1 MTRVHILPALPQRAM
16 AISPLALA
24 VVAAAFALAGCGR
37 QGPQMP
43 PQMTP
48 EVGVEIVAPHPVVSS
63 TELSGRLSAIRVAD
77 VRPQVEGIV
86 TRRLF
91 TEGSLV
97 AAGSVLY
104 QIDPASYQASYDQAV
119 GTLAKA
125 VATAAAAQTKAS
137 RYTEL
142 SKIQGVSKQ
151 DYDDAI
157 SSLQEAQA
165 DVVADRAALKTAA
178 INLGYTKVVAPIA
191 GRIGKSSV
199 TEGALVTAEQTTALA
214 TVQATQEMYL
224 DVTRSSVDWLRLQ
237 KEFANGQLQ
246 QAGKDGAVVHLVM
259 EDGTAYP
266 QTGKLLF
273 SDITVDA
280 TTGSVTLRCVF
291 PNPDGVLLPGMFV
304 RARLEE
310 GVNQQAITV
319 PQLAVSR
326 ASDGS
331 ASVLTV
337 DAANKVVQTAVTAD
351 TAHDA
356 DWIVT
361 RGLKAGDR
369 VIVAGSQKARVGALV
384 KPVESPATAAAPTA
398 PDTALDTALDTAA
411 TAARQAAPTTTGS

>member
-1 MTRVHILPALPQRAM
+1 MTRVHILPARSPRATVV
-16 AISPLALA
+16 SPLA
-24 VVAAAFALAGCGR
+24 VVAAIVAFALAGCG
-37 QGPQMP
+37 QQAPQMP
-43 PQMTP
+43 PQMVP
-48 EVGVEIVAPHPVVSS
+48 EVGVVTIAPHAVVAS
-63 TELSGRLSAIRVAD
+63 TELSGRLSAIRVAE

-86 TRRLF
+86 RKRLF
-91 TEGSLV
+91 TEGAVV

-104 QIDPASYQASYDQAV
+104 QIDPDSYQAAYDQAV

-125 VATAAAAQTKAS
+125 VATAAAAQTKAT
-137 RYTEL
+137 RYTAL
-142 SKIQGVSKQ
+142 WKVQGVSQQ

-165 DVVADRAALKTAA
+165 DAVADRAALKTAA

-214 TVQATQEMYL
+214 TVQATDQMYL
-224 DVTRSSVDWLRLQ
+224 DVTRSSADWLRLQ
-237 KEFANGQLQ
+237 KEFASGQLQ

-259 EDGTAYP
+259 EDGSPYA
-266 QTGKLLF
+266 QAGKLLF
-273 SDITVDA
+273 SDITVDS

-337 DAANKVVQTAVTAD
+337 DAANKVEQRHVTAD
-351 TAHDA
+351 TANGA

-369 VIVAGSQKARVGALV
+369 VIVAGSQKARTGALV
-384 KPVESPATAAAPTA
+384 KPVKSPATA
-398 PDTALDTALDTAA
+398 DTAA
-411 TAARQAAPTTTGS
+411 TAATRAPLAALPTTGS

>member
-1 MTRVHILPALPQRAM
+1 MTRVHILPARSPRAT
-16 AISPLALA
+16 IVSPLA
-24 VVAAAFALAGCGR
+24 VVAVIAAFALAGCG
-37 QGPQMP
+37 QQAPQMP
-43 PQMTP
+43 PQMVP
-48 EVGVEIVAPHPVVSS
+48 EVGVVTIAPHAVVAS
-63 TELSGRLSAIRVAD
+63 TELSGRLSAIRVAE

-86 TRRLF
+86 RKRLF
-91 TEGSLV
+91 TEGAVV

-104 QIDPASYQASYDQAV
+104 QIDPDSYQAAYDQAV

-125 VATAAAAQTKAS
+125 VATAAAAQTKAT
-137 RYTEL
+137 RYTAL
-142 SKIQGVSKQ
+142 WKVQGVSQQ

-165 DVVADRAALKTAA
+165 DAVADRAALKTAA

-214 TVQATQEMYL
+214 TVQATDQMYL
-224 DVTRSSVDWLRLQ
+224 DVTRSSADWLRLQ
-237 KEFANGQLQ
+237 KEFASGQLQ

-259 EDGTAYP
+259 EDGSPYA
-266 QTGKLLF
+266 QAGKLLF
-273 SDITVDA
+273 SDITVDS

-337 DAANKVVQTAVTAD
+337 DAANKVEQRHVTAD
-351 TAHDA
+351 TANGA

-369 VIVAGSQKARVGALV
+369 VIVAGSQKARTGALV
-384 KPVESPATAAAPTA
+384 KPVKSPATA
-398 PDTALDTALDTAA
+398 DTAA
-411 TAARQAAPTTTGS
+411 TAATRAPLAALPTTGS

>member
-1 MTRVHILPALPQRAM
+1 MTRVHILPARSPRATVV
-16 AISPLALA
+16 SPLA
-24 VVAAAFALAGCGR
+24 VVAAIVAFALAGCG
-37 QGPQMP
+37 QQAPQMP
-43 PQMTP
+43 PQMVP
-48 EVGVEIVAPHPVVSS
+48 EVGVVTIAPHAVVAS
-63 TELSGRLSAIRVAD
+63 TELSGRLSAIRVAE

-86 TRRLF
+86 RKRLF
-91 TEGSLV
+91 TEGAVV

-104 QIDPASYQASYDQAV
+104 QIDPDSYQAAYDQAV

-125 VATAAAAQTKAS
+125 VATAAAAQTKAT
-137 RYTEL
+137 RYTAL
-142 SKIQGVSKQ
+142 WKVQGVSQQ

-165 DVVADRAALKTAA
+165 DAVADRAALKTAA

-214 TVQATQEMYL
+214 TVQATDQMYL
-224 DVTRSSVDWLRLQ
+224 DVTRSSADWLRLQ
-237 KEFANGQLQ
+237 KEFASGQLQ

-259 EDGTAYP
+259 EDGSPYA
-266 QTGKLLF
+266 QAGKLLF
-273 SDITVDA
+273 SDITVDS

-337 DAANKVVQTAVTAD
+337 DAANKVEQRHVTAD
-351 TAHDA
+351 AANGA

-361 RGLKAGDR
+361 RGLKTGDR
-369 VIVAGSQKARVGALV
+369 VIVAGSQKARTGALV
-384 KPVESPATAAAPTA
+384 KPVESPATA
-398 PDTALDTALDTAA
+398 DTAA
-411 TAARQAAPTTTGS
+411 AAATRAPATGALAALPTTGS

>member
-1 MTRVHILPALPQRAM
+1 MPNNPSASGPSSRVLRFTY
-16 AISPLALA
+16 LAATVA
-24 VVAAAFALAGCGR
+24 VATFWLAGCGE
-37 QGPQMP
+37 QAPHGP
-43 PQMTP
+43 PQLIP
-48 EVGVEIVAPHPVVSS
+48 EVGVQTIAPHAVVSS
-63 TELSGRLSAIRVAD
+63 TELSGRLSAIRVAE

-86 TRRLF
+86 RKRLF

-97 AAGSVLY
+97 AAGAVLY
-104 QIDPASYQASYDQAV
+104 QIDPSSYQATYDQAV

-125 VATAAAAQTKAS
+125 EATASAAQTKAT
-137 RYTEL
+137 RYAEL
-142 SKIQGVSKQ
+142 SKIEGVSKQ
-151 DYDDAI
+151 DYDDSVA
-157 SSLQEAQA
+157 SLEEAKA

-214 TVQATQEMYL
+214 TVQATTEMYL
-224 DVTRSSVDWLRLQ
+224 DVTRSSADWLRLQ
-237 KEFANGQLQ
+237 KEFASGQLQ
-246 QAGKDGAVVHLVM
+246 QAGSDGAVVHLVM
-259 EDGTAYP
+259 EDGSTYTQP
-266 QTGKLLF
+266 GKLLF

-337 DAANKVVQTAVTAD
+337 GADNKVTQTPVTAD
-351 TAHDA
+351 TASGA
-356 DWIVT
+356 DWLVT

-369 VIVAGSQKARVGALV
+369 VIVAGSQKARAGGVV
-384 KPVESPATAAAPTA
+384 KPVESPANSGAP
-398 PDTALDTALDTAA
+398 A
-411 TAARQAAPTTTGS
+411 TADTTSAAHS

>member
-1 MTRVHILPALPQRAM
+1 MTRVHILPARSPRATVV
-16 AISPLALA
+16 SPLA
-24 VVAAAFALAGCGR
+24 VVAAIAAFALAGCG
-37 QGPQMP
+37 QQAPQMP
-43 PQMTP
+43 PQMVP
-48 EVGVEIVAPHPVVSS
+48 EVGVVTIAPHAVVAS
-63 TELSGRLSAIRVAD
+63 TELSGRLSAIRVAE

-86 TRRLF
+86 RKRLF
-91 TEGSLV
+91 TEGAVV

-104 QIDPASYQASYDQAV
+104 QIDPDSYQAAYDQAV

-125 VATAAAAQTKAS
+125 VATAAAAQTKAT
-137 RYTEL
+137 RYTAL
-142 SKIQGVSKQ
+142 WKIQGVSQQ

-165 DVVADRAALKTAA
+165 DAVADRAALKTAA

-214 TVQATQEMYL
+214 TVQATDQMYL
-224 DVTRSSVDWLRLQ
+224 DVTRSSADWLRLQ
-237 KEFANGQLQ
+237 KEFASGQLQ

-259 EDGTAYP
+259 EDGSPYA
-266 QTGKLLF
+266 QAGKLLF
-273 SDITVDA
+273 SDITVDS

-326 ASDGS
+326 TSDGS

-337 DAANKVVQTAVTAD
+337 DAANKVEQRHVTAD
-351 TAHDA
+351 TANGA

-361 RGLKAGDR
+361 RGLKTGDR
-369 VIVAGSQKARVGALV
+369 VIVGGSQKARAGALV
-384 KPVESPATAAAPTA
+384 KPVESPATA
-398 PDTALDTALDTAA
+398 DTAA
-411 TAARQAAPTTTGS
+411 AAATGALAALPTTGS

>member
-1 MTRVHILPALPQRAM
+1 MTRIIHQVSVLHSGTVRSLRTRALVA
-16 AISPLALA
+16 
-24 VVAAAFALAGCGR
+24 VAASVTALSLAACGDGGSQR
-37 QGPQMP
+37 P
-43 PQMTP
+43 PQDTP
-48 EVGVEIVAPHPVVSS
+48 EVGVETIAPHPIVAS
-63 TELSGRLSAIRVAD
+63 TELSGRLSAVRVAD
-77 VRPQVEGIV
+77 VRPQVQGIV
-86 TRRLF
+86 MKRLF

-97 AAGSVLY
+97 AAGGVLY
-104 QIDPASYQASYDQAV
+104 QIDPASYQATYDQAV
-119 GTLAKA
+119 GTLVKA
-125 VATAAAAQTKAS
+125 QATADAAQTKAT
-137 RYTEL
+137 RYTDL
-142 SKIQGVSKQ
+142 SKIDGVSKQ

-157 SSLQEAQA
+157 SSLQEAKA

-214 TVQATQEMYL
+214 TIQATSEMYL

-237 KEFANGQLQ
+237 KEFASGQLQ
-246 QAGKDGAVVHLVM
+246 QAGSDGAVVHLVM
-259 EDGTAYP
+259 EDGSDYSHA
-266 QTGKLLF
+266 GKLLF

-280 TTGSVTLRCVF
+280 TTGSVTLRSVL
-291 PNPDGVLLPGMFV
+291 PNPEGTLLPGMFV

-337 DAANKVVQTAVTAD
+337 GTDSKVAQTTVTTSGANG
-351 TAHDA
+351 A

-361 RGLKAGDR
+361 SGLKAGDR
-369 VIVAGSQKARVGALV
+369 VIVSGSQKARTGALV
-384 KPVESPATAAAPTA
+384 RAVESPSPSNSNSDAPA
-398 PDTALDTALDTAA
+398 TAA
-411 TAARQAAPTTTGS
+411 TAASATRG

>member
-1 MTRVHILPALPQRAM
+1 MTRVHILPALSSRAM
-16 AISPLALA
+16 ALSPLALA
-24 VVAAAFALAGCGR
+24 AVIAAFALAGCG
-37 QGPQMP
+37 QQAAQMP
-43 PQMTP
+43 PQMAP
-48 EVGVEIVAPHPVVSS
+48 EVGVQTVVPHPVVSS

-86 TRRLF
+86 RKRLF

-104 QIDPASYQASYDQAV
+104 QIDPASYQATYDQAV

-214 TVQATQEMYL
+214 TVQATDEMYL
-224 DVTRSSVDWLRLQ
+224 DVSRSSVDWLRLQ

-337 DAANKVVQTAVTAD
+337 DAANKVVQTPVIAD

-369 VIVAGSQKARVGALV
+369 VIVAGSQKARAGELV
-384 KPVESPATAAAPTA
+384 KPVESPATAAA
-398 PDTALDTALDTAA
+398 AA
-411 TAARQAAPTTTGS
+411 TAAPADRLAAPSTTGS

>member
-1 MTRVHILPALPQRAM
+1 MTRSHISPARSSRAM
-16 AISPLALA
+16 PFTPLAL
-24 VVAAAFALAGCGR
+24 VVAVAAFALAGCG
-37 QGPQMP
+37 QQASNGP
-43 PQMTP
+43 PQAAP
-48 EVGVEIVAPHPVVSS
+48 EVGVETIAPHPVVAS
-63 TELSGRLSAIRVAD
+63 TELSGRLSAIRLAE

-86 TRRLF
+86 RKRLF

-104 QIDPASYQASYDQAV
+104 QIDPDSYQATYDQDA

-125 VATAAAAQTKAS
+125 VATAAAAQTKAT
-137 RYTEL
+137 RYTAL
-142 SKIQGVSKQ
+142 WKVQGVSQQ

-214 TVQATQEMYL
+214 TVQATDQMYL
-224 DVTRSSVDWLRLQ
+224 DVTRSSADWLRLQ
-237 KEFANGQLQ
+237 KEFASGQLQ

-259 EDGTAYP
+259 EDGTPYA
-266 QTGKLLF
+266 QAGKLMF

-310 GVNQQAITV
+310 GVNRQAITV

-337 DAANKVVQTAVTAD
+337 DAANKVVQTHVTAD
-351 TAHDA
+351 NANGA

-361 RGLKAGDR
+361 SGLKAGDR
-369 VIVAGSQKARVGALV
+369 VIVAGSQKARTGALV
-384 KPVESPATAAAPTA
+384 KPVESPATADA
-398 PDTALDTALDTAA
+398 AA
-411 TAARQAAPTTTGS
+411 TAATGAPAAAASAALPTTGS

>member
-1 MTRVHILPALPQRAM
+1 MTRVHILPARSPRATVV
-16 AISPLALA
+16 SPLA
-24 VVAAAFALAGCGR
+24 VVAAIAAFALAGCG
-37 QGPQMP
+37 QQAPQMP
-43 PQMTP
+43 PQMVP
-48 EVGVEIVAPHPVVSS
+48 EVGVVTIAPHAVVAS
-63 TELSGRLSAIRVAD
+63 TELSGRLSAIRVAE

-86 TRRLF
+86 RKRLF
-91 TEGSLV
+91 TEGAVV

-104 QIDPASYQASYDQAV
+104 QIDPDSYQAAYDQAV

-125 VATAAAAQTKAS
+125 VATAAAAQTKAT
-137 RYTEL
+137 RYTAL
-142 SKIQGVSKQ
+142 WKVQGVSQQ

-165 DVVADRAALKTAA
+165 DAVADRAALKTAA

-214 TVQATQEMYL
+214 TVQATDQMYL
-224 DVTRSSVDWLRLQ
+224 DVTRSSADWLRLQ
-237 KEFANGQLQ
+237 KEFASGQLQ

-259 EDGTAYP
+259 EDGSPYA
-266 QTGKLLF
+266 QAGKLLF
-273 SDITVDA
+273 SDITVDS

-326 ASDGS
+326 ASDGL

-337 DAANKVVQTAVTAD
+337 DAANKVEQRHVTAD
-351 TAHDA
+351 TANGA

-369 VIVAGSQKARVGALV
+369 VIVAGSQKARTGALV
-384 KPVESPATAAAPTA
+384 KPVESPATA
-398 PDTALDTALDTAA
+398 DTAA
-411 TAARQAAPTTTGS
+411 TAATRAPAAGALAALPTTGS

>member
-1 MTRVHILPALPQRAM
+1 MTRVHILPARSPRATVV
-16 AISPLALA
+16 SPLA
-24 VVAAAFALAGCGR
+24 VVAAIAAFALAGCG
-37 QGPQMP
+37 QQAPQMP
-43 PQMTP
+43 PQMVP
-48 EVGVEIVAPHPVVSS
+48 EVGVVTIAPHAVVAS
-63 TELSGRLSAIRVAD
+63 TELSGRLSAIRVAE

-86 TRRLF
+86 RKRLF
-91 TEGSLV
+91 TEGAVV

-104 QIDPASYQASYDQAV
+104 QIDPDSYQAAYDQAV

-125 VATAAAAQTKAS
+125 VATAAAAQTKAT
-137 RYTEL
+137 RYTAL
-142 SKIQGVSKQ
+142 WKVQGVSQQ

-165 DVVADRAALKTAA
+165 DAVADRAALKTAA

-214 TVQATQEMYL
+214 TVQATDQMYL
-224 DVTRSSVDWLRLQ
+224 DVTRSSADWLRLQ
-237 KEFANGQLQ
+237 KEFASGQLQ

-259 EDGTAYP
+259 EDGSPYA
-266 QTGKLLF
+266 QAGKLLF
-273 SDITVDA
+273 SDITVDS

-337 DAANKVVQTAVTAD
+337 DAANKVEQRHVTAD
-351 TAHDA
+351 TANGA

-361 RGLKAGDR
+361 RGLKTGDR
-369 VIVAGSQKARVGALV
+369 VIVAGSQKARAGALV
-384 KPVESPATAAAPTA
+384 KPVESPATA
-398 PDTALDTALDTAA
+398 DTAA
-411 TAARQAAPTTTGS
+411 AAATRAPATGALAALPTTGS

>member
-1 MTRVHILPALPQRAM
+1 MTRVHILPARSPRATVV
-16 AISPLALA
+16 SPLA
-24 VVAAAFALAGCGR
+24 VVAAIAAFALAGCG
-37 QGPQMP
+37 QQAPQMP
-43 PQMTP
+43 PQMVP
-48 EVGVEIVAPHPVVSS
+48 EVGVVTIAPHAVVAS
-63 TELSGRLSAIRVAD
+63 TELSGRLSAIRVAE

-86 TRRLF
+86 RKRLF
-91 TEGSLV
+91 TEGAVV

-104 QIDPASYQASYDQAV
+104 QIDPDSYQAAYDQAV

-125 VATAAAAQTKAS
+125 VATAAAAQTKAT
-137 RYTEL
+137 RYTAL
-142 SKIQGVSKQ
+142 WKVQGVSQQ

-165 DVVADRAALKTAA
+165 DAVADRAALKTAA

-214 TVQATQEMYL
+214 TVQATDQMYL
-224 DVTRSSVDWLRLQ
+224 DVTRSSADWLRLQ
-237 KEFANGQLQ
+237 KEFASGQLQ

-259 EDGTAYP
+259 EDGSPYA
-266 QTGKLLF
+266 QAGKLLF
-273 SDITVDA
+273 SDITVDS

-337 DAANKVVQTAVTAD
+337 DAANKVEQRHVTAD
-351 TAHDA
+351 TANGA

-361 RGLKAGDR
+361 RGLKTGDR
-369 VIVAGSQKARVGALV
+369 VIVAGSQKARAGALV
-384 KPVESPATAAAPTA
+384 KPVESPATADAAA
-398 PDTALDTALDTAA
+398 AAA
-411 TAARQAAPTTTGS
+411 TGALAALPTTGS

>member
-1 MTRVHILPALPQRAM
+1 MPNNPTASGPSSRVPRFTY
-16 AISPLALA
+16 LAA
-24 VVAAAFALAGCGR
+24 AVAAATFLLAGCGEQAPHGR
-37 QGPQMP
+37 PQSV
-43 PQMTP
+43 P
-48 EVGVEIVAPHPVVSS
+48 EVGVQTITPHTVVSS
-63 TELSGRLSAIRVAD
+63 TELSGRLSAIRVAE

-86 TRRLF
+86 RKRLF
-91 TEGSLV
+91 TEGALV
-97 AAGSVLY
+97 AAGAVLY
-104 QIDPASYQASYDQAV
+104 QIDPSSYQATYDQAV

-125 VATAAAAQTKAS
+125 EATASAAQTKAA
-137 RYTEL
+137 RYAEL
-142 SKIQGVSKQ
+142 SKIEGVSKQ
-151 DYDDAI
+151 DYDDAAAA
-157 SSLQEAQA
+157 LEEAKA
-165 DVVADRAALKTAA
+165 DVVSDRAALKTAA

-214 TVQATQEMYL
+214 TVQATTEMYL
-224 DVTRSSVDWLRLQ
+224 DVTRSSADWLRLQ
-237 KEFANGQLQ
+237 KEFASGQLQ
-246 QAGKDGAVVHLVM
+246 QAGSDGAVVHLVM
-259 EDGTAYP
+259 EDGSTYTQP
-266 QTGKLLF
+266 GKLLF

-337 DAANKVVQTAVTAD
+337 GADNKVTQTPVTAD
-351 TAHDA
+351 TASGA
-356 DWIVT
+356 DWLVT

-369 VIVAGSQKARVGALV
+369 VIVAGSQKARAGGVV
-384 KPVESPATAAAPTA
+384 KPVESPAMSGAP
-398 PDTALDTALDTAA
+398 A
-411 TAARQAAPTTTGS
+411 TADTTSAAHS

>member
-1 MTRVHILPALPQRAM
+1 MTRVHILPARSPRATVV
-16 AISPLALA
+16 SPLA
-24 VVAAAFALAGCGR
+24 VVAAIGAFALAGCG
-37 QGPQMP
+37 QQAPQMP
-43 PQMTP
+43 PQMVP
-48 EVGVEIVAPHPVVSS
+48 EVGVVTIAPHPVVAS
-63 TELSGRLSAIRVAD
+63 TELSGRLSAIRVAE

-86 TRRLF
+86 RKRLF
-91 TEGSLV
+91 TEGAVV

-104 QIDPASYQASYDQAV
+104 QIDPDSYQAAYDQAV

-125 VATAAAAQTKAS
+125 VATAAAAQTKAT
-137 RYTEL
+137 RYTAL
-142 SKIQGVSKQ
+142 WKVQGVSQQ

-165 DVVADRAALKTAA
+165 DAVADRAALKTAA

-214 TVQATQEMYL
+214 TVQATDQMYL
-224 DVTRSSVDWLRLQ
+224 DVTRSSADWLRLQ
-237 KEFANGQLQ
+237 KEFASGQLQ

-259 EDGTAYP
+259 EDGSPYA
-266 QTGKLLF
+266 QAGKLLF
-273 SDITVDA
+273 SDITVDS

-337 DAANKVVQTAVTAD
+337 DAANKVEQRHVTAD
-351 TAHDA
+351 TANGA

-361 RGLKAGDR
+361 RGLKAGNR
-369 VIVAGSQKARVGALV
+369 VIVAGSQKARTGALV
-384 KPVESPATAAAPTA
+384 KPVESPATA
-398 PDTALDTALDTAA
+398 DTAA
-411 TAARQAAPTTTGS
+411 TAATRAPAAGALAALPTTGS

>member
-1 MTRVHILPALPQRAM
+1 MPNTHTVPRLSRRA
-16 AISPLALA
+16 PRFTHLAA
-24 VVAAAFALAGCGR
+24 AVAAAAFLLAGCGE
-37 QGPQMP
+37 QAPHGP
-43 PQMTP
+43 PQSVP
-48 EVGVEIVAPHPVVSS
+48 EVGVQTITPHTVVSS
-63 TELSGRLSAIRVAD
+63 TELSGRLSAIRVAE
-77 VRPQVEGIV
+77 VRPQVEGIIR
-86 TRRLF
+86 TRLF

-97 AAGSVLY
+97 AAGAVLY
-104 QIDPASYQASYDQAV
+104 QIDASSYQAAYDQAV

-125 VATAAAAQTKAS
+125 EATASAAQTKAN

-142 SKIQGVSKQ
+142 SKIEGVSRQ
-151 DYDDAI
+151 DYDDAVAAWV
-157 SSLQEAQA
+157 EAKA

-214 TVQATQEMYL
+214 TVQATTEMYL
-224 DVTRSSVDWLRLQ
+224 DVTRSSADWLRLQ
-237 KEFANGQLQ
+237 KEFASGRLQ
-246 QAGKDGAVVHLVM
+246 QAGPDGAVVHLVM
-259 EDGTAYP
+259 EDGSAYAQP
-266 QTGKLLF
+266 GKLLF

-337 DAANKVVQTAVTAD
+337 GADNKVTQTPVTAD
-351 TAHDA
+351 TASGA
-356 DWIVT
+356 DWLVT
-361 RGLKAGDR
+361 SGLKAGDR
-369 VIVAGSQKARVGALV
+369 VIVAGSQKARAGGVV
-384 KPVESPATAAAPTA
+384 KPVESPATSGAP
-398 PDTALDTALDTAA
+398 A
-411 TAARQAAPTTTGS
+411 TADNTSAAHS

>member
-1 MTRVHILPALPQRAM
+1 MTRVHILPARSPRAM
-16 AISPLALA
+16 VVSPLA
-24 VVAAAFALAGCGR
+24 VVAAIAAFALAGCG
-37 QGPQMP
+37 QQAPQMP
-43 PQMTP
+43 PQMVP
-48 EVGVEIVAPHPVVSS
+48 EVGVVTIAPHPVVAS
-63 TELSGRLSAIRVAD
+63 TELSGRLSAIRVAE

-86 TRRLF
+86 RKRLF
-91 TEGSLV
+91 TEGAVV

-104 QIDPASYQASYDQAV
+104 QIDPDSYQAAYDQAV

-125 VATAAAAQTKAS
+125 VATAAAAQTKAT
-137 RYTEL
+137 RYTAL
-142 SKIQGVSKQ
+142 WKVQGVSQQ

-165 DVVADRAALKTAA
+165 DAVADRAALKTAA

-214 TVQATQEMYL
+214 TVQATDQMYL
-224 DVTRSSVDWLRLQ
+224 DVTRSSADWLRLQ
-237 KEFANGQLQ
+237 KEFASGQLQ

-259 EDGTAYP
+259 EDGSPYA
-266 QTGKLLF
+266 QAGKLLF
-273 SDITVDA
+273 SDITVDS

-337 DAANKVVQTAVTAD
+337 DAANKVEQRHVTAD
-351 TAHDA
+351 AANGA

-361 RGLKAGDR
+361 RGLKTGDR
-369 VIVAGSQKARVGALV
+369 VIVAGSQKARTGALV
-384 KPVESPATAAAPTA
+384 KPVESPATA
-398 PDTALDTALDTAA
+398 DTAA
-411 TAARQAAPTTTGS
+411 TAATRAPAAGALAALPTTGS